1 MKLNNAKPKKQNAQ
15 DWKLSKHGLFSE
27 NHFFFYKSFL
37 RLCTVYTLWLCSS
50 LMHHFV
56 WLSVIIC
63 HLVVA
68 RFHCWGQAHLGLRPS
83 HLRPIWHRPSP
94 FRPSSLRQS
103 PLRPSPIRPSP
114 LRSSPLS
121 PSPLRPSPLRP
132 SPLRPSPLRP
142 SPLRPSQHRVEMSFN
157 PLRHSTLCCWFLS
170 NCSWKPLYSSPF
182 RPPTKSAQVKSAKSK
197 PAQAKFPQA
206 KPYQAKLPKAKPFQ
220 ALSCQTIV
228 RMAAIWPLA
237 IRIMQDFKERLFILA
252 FFPIFHCWK
261 LKDSSTYLSFFGVRF
276 QLSHAIWRDKW
287 F

>member
-142 SPLRPSQHRVEMSFN
+142 SQHRVEMSFN
-157 PLRHSTLCCWFLS
+157 PSGTALSVAGSYLIVAENLFTQVHSGLRPSQLR
-170 NCSWKPLYSSPF
+170 SSPLNPSQLKPSSLRQSHIRQSYLRQSLF
-182 RPPTKSAQVKSAKSK
+182 RL
-197 PAQAKFPQA
+197 
-206 KPYQAKLPKAKPFQ
+206 LP
-220 ALSCQTIV
+220 V
-228 RMAAIWPLA
+228 R
-237 IRIMQDFKERLFILA
+237 
-252 FFPIFHCWK
+252 
-261 LKDSSTYLSFFGVRF
+261 
-276 QLSHAIWRDKW
+276 QL
-287 F
+287 